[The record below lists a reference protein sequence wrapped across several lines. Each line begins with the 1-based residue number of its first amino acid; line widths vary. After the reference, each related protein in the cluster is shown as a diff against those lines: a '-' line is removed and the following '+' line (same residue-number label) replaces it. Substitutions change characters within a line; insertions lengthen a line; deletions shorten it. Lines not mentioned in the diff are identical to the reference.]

1 MSLKEQITR
10 TENLETKLKRG
21 MTNINNVIVRGG
33 GGRSTSVA
41 QIPENITKMLGQYSK
56 VAIGNYHLNEMEYER
71 NFDIPI
77 NLDFNPTRIFILFAY
92 QKTMIGGFADSRK
105 NTNVN
110 NALKI
115 VVGSRLH
122 KCIFIPSFN
131 KSKITVG
138 NGHNTMIF
146 TDCDLTW
153 IAIG

>member
-1 MSLKEQITR
+1 
-10 TENLETKLKRG
+10 
-21 MTNINNVIVRGG
+21 
-33 GGRSTSVA
+33 
-41 QIPENITKMLGQYSK
+41 MLGQYSK

-92 QKTMIGGFADSRK
+92 QKTRIGGFADSRK
-105 NTNVN
+105 NTNTS

-115 VVGSRLH
+115 TISSRLH
-122 KCIFIPSFN
+122 TCIFIPSFN

-138 NGHNTMIF
+138 NGHDTMIF